1 MTCCNPPIII
11 PARPNGNCKTNS
23 VAFNTTVSTEWKN
36 GPMMNNPRTLITKNV
51 KNGVTNKSNASG
63 TFVRNHFSN
72 LAPIIPTKNAGNTVP
87 W

>member
-1 MTCCNPPIII
+1 
-11 PARPNGNCKTNS
+11 
-23 VAFNTTVSTEWKN
+23 
-36 GPMMNNPRTLITKNV
+36 MMNNPRTLITKNV

>member
-1 MTCCNPPIII
+1 
-11 PARPNGNCKTNS
+11 
-23 VAFNTTVSTEWKN
+23 
-36 GPMMNNPRTLITKNV
+36 MMNNPRTLITKNV

-87 W
+87 WYPTTLINPKNKIGSAPPAATT